1 MPRPC
6 RRKAAPGPL
15 RTAAAGGTSSG
26 QRPSHTEGVAA
37 FHDGEDAPPL
47 RRRKAAPGP
56 LRTAAAGATSSGQ
69 RPSHTEGV
77 AAFHD
82 GEDAPPLRRRKAVPG
97 PLRTAPA
104 CIAPKL
110 LPTARPPSP
119 AGEGGPWAASGR
131 RKPPSSA
138 GGLLPCAFGGHPGTI
153 GLFRVG
159 HGEGGSIALKG
170 SCCRKR
176 IPSLSAAWAEALTS
190 AWQTADGRAGLRGL
204 RTRGL
209 SGQADGGPAD
219 PLLPVPRQGSL
230 RRYEAHP
237 KADHGHEPLS
247 GPAEMLRFAALDP
260 AVLAAP

>member
-1 MPRPC
+1 MHRTEAPAHSKAAFPGRERRPMGRGPAGGNRPSAGGRPRLAPCGRLRHASHRSPWPQQGRLPQQEKAAHGPRP
-6 RRKAAPGPL
+6 
-15 RTAAAGGTSSG
+15 
-26 QRPSHTEGVAA
+26 
-37 FHDGEDAPPL
+37 
-47 RRRKAAPGP
+47 
-56 LRTAAAGATSSGQ
+56 
-69 RPSHTEGV
+69 
-77 AAFHD
+77 
-82 GEDAPPLRRRKAVPG
+82 
-97 PLRTAPA
+97 
-104 CIAPKL
+104 
-110 LPTARPPSP
+110 
-119 AGEGGPWAASGR
+119 GR

-176 IPSLSAAWAEALTS
+176 IPALSAAWAEALTS

-204 RTRGL
+204 RARGL
-209 SGQADGGPAD
+209 SGRADGGPAE
-219 PLLPVPRQGSL
+219 PLLPVPRQGGL

-237 KADHGHEPLS
+237 EAGHGHEPLS